1 MLFRKTCVL
10 LVAIGVTAVAQAP
23 AELSPEAKTKA
34 GAETRRMIQ
43 AAPKL
48 PLSETELAVSG
59 AGAGFELGMVSW
71 VALDGK
77 GTIYLLQR
85 GDKADP
91 VIAADLHGR
100 VLRSWGK
107 GLFKLP
113 HAIRIDP
120 AGNIWTVDANS
131 SMVYKFTPA
140 GQKLLEI
147 SVGGQ
152 PPETRS
158 PFVGATDVAF
168 GPHGRI
174 FISDGY
180 RNARILEYTAEGRK
194 VREWGKPGIG
204 PGEFRLP
211 HSIVVG
217 PNRIIYV
224 ADRENGRVERFTLD
238 GRFIGEWRI
247 GKTYSLKLAGDV
259 LWAGMHPVDEPTA
272 SPGWLVKLD
281 PKNGAVLGSVEVP
294 DKSGLHS
301 VDVAPTGEPITVVA
315 NHVMWF
321 RAVAESARS
330 AEASRY
336 LTCTVSVEPF
346 FAKIIAS
353 SRAGSVW
360 LAFLDTSCVA
370 PGCS

>member
-1 MLFRKTCVL
+1 MLFRKTSALAL
-10 LVAIGVTAVAQAP
+10 LIGATAFAQAP
-23 AELSPEAKTKA
+23 AELTPDAKAKA
-34 GAETRRMIQ
+34 GVETRRMIQ
-43 AAPKL
+43 RAPKL
-48 PLSETELAVSG
+48 PLAETELAVYGRS
-59 AGAGFELGMVSW
+59 AGFELGMVSW

-91 VIAADLHGR
+91 VIAADLQGR

-120 AGNIWTVDANS
+120 AGDIWTVDANS
-131 SMVYKFTPA
+131 SVVYKFTPT

-147 SVGGQ
+147 NVGGQ

-158 PFVGATDVAF
+158 PFVGTTDVAF
-168 GPHGRI
+168 GPNGRI
-174 FISDGY
+174 FIADGY
-180 RNARILEYTAEGRK
+180 GNARILEYTAEGKK
-194 VREWGKPGIG
+194 VREWGKPGTG

-217 PNRIIYV
+217 PNGMIYV
-224 ADRENGRVERFTLD
+224 ADRENGRIERFTLD
-238 GRFIGEWRI
+238 GAYVGEWRI
-247 GKTYSLKLAGDV
+247 GKTYSLKLAGDA

-281 PKNGAVLGSVEVP
+281 TKTGAVLGSAEVP
-294 DKSGLHS
+294 EKSGLHS
-301 VDVAPTGEPITVVA
+301 VEVTPAGEPITVVA

-321 RAVAESARS
+321 R
-330 AEASRY
+330 
-336 LTCTVSVEPF
+336 
-346 FAKIIAS
+346 K
-353 SRAGSVW
+353 
-360 LAFLDTSCVA
+360 
-370 PGCS
+370 